1 MHECR
6 YLVCSSAWR
15 PAESPVSGS
24 EGNTSKPEGHS
35 WIHCSGVCL
44 CPWLQNLLWFMMD
57 SVFPHQTF
65 LTLFVSGPQHYASR
79 GGHLSVCSF
88 LLEVGACAS
97 PQTPGGATPL
107 HRAAYCGHADV
118 ARLLL
123 QHRADPRLRDGDGAT
138 PLHKVQ
144 NRQPDM
150 NPVQLMVSNLLLI

>member
-6 YLVCSSAWR
+6 YLVSSSARR
-15 PAESPVSGS
+15 PAESPVSGP

-44 CPWLQNLLWFMMD
+44 CPWLLNLLWFLMD
-57 SVFPHQTF
+57 SALPHQTF

-118 ARLLL
+118 VRLLL
-123 QHRADPRLRDGDGAT
+123 QHRADPGLRDGDGAT

-144 NRQPDM
+144 NRQPDRK
-150 NPVQLMVSNLLLI
+150 PVQPHGL